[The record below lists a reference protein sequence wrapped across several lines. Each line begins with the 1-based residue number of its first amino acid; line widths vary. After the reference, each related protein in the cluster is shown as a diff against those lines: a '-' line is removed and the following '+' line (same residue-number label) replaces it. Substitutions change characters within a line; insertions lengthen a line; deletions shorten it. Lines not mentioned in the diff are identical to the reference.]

1 MKQLLASCAIAL
13 STYSR
18 LPVPQVAWSER
29 NMRYTLS
36 FFPLV
41 GAVIVGIFW
50 LVDAVSYQLGLGMVL
65 RAALLTAAP
74 VVVTGGIHLDGYC
87 DTVDALA
94 SHASREKKLEI
105 LKDSA
110 AGAFAVIWCAVW
122 FLAYFG
128 FMTEKGGSGLTITVA
143 AGFLLSRTLSA
154 LAIERLPSA
163 RAGMGAALKSGSAFP
178 WWAAALYVAAY
189 LAVVLL
195 MGAPVPGIVAFA
207 AAVGFYFMY
216 KRMAMKVF
224 GGFTGDLAGWFLTVC
239 ELVLLAAAI
248 LTDKVVALWF

>member
-1 MKQLLASCAIAL
+1 MKQLFSSCVIAF

-18 LPVPQVAWSER
+18 IPMPQVEWNEK
-29 NMRYTLS
+29 NMRHTLA

-41 GAVIVGIFW
+41 GAAVGLIFW
-50 LVDAVSYQLGLGMVL
+50 LVDVIGYQLGLGMVL
-65 RAALLTAAP
+65 RSALLTAVP

-105 LKDSA
+105 LKDSS

-128 FMTEKGGSGLTITVA
+128 FMTEKGGNLTITVA

-154 LAIERLPSA
+154 LAIEQLPSA
-163 RAGMGAALKSGSAFP
+163 RAGMGATLKSGSRFP
-178 WWAAALYVAAY
+178 WWVTALYVAVY

-195 MGAPVPGIVAFA
+195 MGAPVPGLVALVA
-207 AAVGFYFMY
+207 AGVFFFLY
-216 KRMAMKVF
+216 KRMALKVF

-239 ELVLLAAAI
+239 ELVILAAVI
-248 LTDKVVALWF
+248 LTEKVVTLWF